1 MRVSNRL
8 IASTVNSNLFK
19 NTDRLLELQTMVSS
33 GKRVNKPSDDPIS
46 MGRIL
51 DYRKTLASV
60 DQYERNISNGE
71 SWLNL
76 TDSVLGGIGD
86 LIIRA
91 KELAIYQASDTNSTD
106 DRLIASEEVK
116 NIFDQVMAMA
126 NTKQGNSY
134 LFAGFNT
141 DTAPFERDD
150 FYNITH
156 FVDNGDIDIIVG
168 VDVRL
173 NINTNGDDAFIDN
186 VNIFQVI
193 RDLNT
198 ALEADDTTAISNQ
211 IDELDDALNQ
221 VLIVRANTGAR
232 LNRLEST
239 ENHWADFKLNVQAQL
254 SDEEDADI
262 MKVVSDMV
270 AQEAAY
276 KASLAASAKIIQ
288 PSLIDFIR

>member
-8 IASTVNSNLFK
+8 IANTVNSNLFK
-19 NTDRLLELQTMVSS
+19 NTDRLLDLQTMVSS

-51 DYRKTLASV
+51 DYRTTLASV
-60 DQYERNISNGE
+60 DQYGRNISNGKA
-71 SWLNL
+71 WLNL
-76 TDSVLGGIGD
+76 TDSVLGSIGD
-86 LIIRA
+86 LVIRA
-91 KELAIYQASDTNSTD
+91 KELSIYQASDTNSPD
-106 DRLIASEEVK
+106 DRRIASEEVK
-116 NIFDQVMAMA
+116 NIFDQVMALA

-141 DTAPFERDD
+141 DTPPFDRDD

-156 FVDNGDIDIIVG
+156 SVDNGDIDIVIG

-173 NINTNGDDAFIDN
+173 NINTNGDDAFINN
-186 VNIFQVI
+186 VNIFEVI
-193 RDLNT
+193 GDLNT
-198 ALEADDTTAISNQ
+198 ALEADDTNAIANQ
-211 IDELDDALNQ
+211 IEELENALNHI
-221 VLIVRANTGAR
+221 LIVRANTGAR
-232 LNRLEST
+232 LNRIEST
-239 ENHWADFKLNVQAQL
+239 ENHWADFKLNIQTQL
-254 SDEEDADI
+254 SNEEDADI
-262 MKVVSDMV
+262 MKVVSDMI

>member
-19 NTDRLLELQTMVSS
+19 NIDRLLELQTMVSS

-60 DQYERNISNGE
+60 DQYGRNISNGE

-116 NIFDQVMAMA
+116 NIFDQVMALA

-141 DTAPFERDD
+141 DTLPFERDD
-150 FYNITH
+150 LYNITH
-156 FVDNGDIDIIVG
+156 FVDNGDIDIVVG
-168 VDVRL
+168 VDVRI

-186 VNIFQVI
+186 VNIFEAI
-193 RDLNT
+193 GDLNT
-198 ALEADDTTAISNQ
+198 ALEADDTTAIANQ
-211 IDELDDALNQ
+211 IDELDNALNHL
-221 VLIVRANTGAR
+221 LIIRANTGAK

-239 ENHWADFKLNVQAQL
+239 ENHWADFKLNIQTQL

-270 AQEAAY
+270 AQQAAY
-276 KASLAASAKIIQ
+276 RASLAASAKIIQ